1 MDKVNEVALVDVAFR
16 KSERVIVAE
25 TIRIPPKSEA
35 DGPVRS
41 DVKGLCLVTSM
52 GRKMAAV
59 TSGLHE
65 LEKGATFL
73 TKIGNFSDQ
82 AVIGAFNL
90 NLASFSRIVSKLKLK
105 PPL

>member
-1 MDKVNEVALVDVAFR
+1 MDKSNEGALVDVAFR

-41 DVKGLCLVTSM
+41 DDKGLCLVTSM

-59 TSGLHE
+59 TKRLHE
-65 LEKGATFL
+65 LEKGRRF
-73 TKIGNFSDQ
+73 
-82 AVIGAFNL
+82 
-90 NLASFSRIVSKLKLK
+90 
-105 PPL
+105 